1 MKKTRLRLWL
11 VLTLTLLTT
20 SVWGQHL
27 IKGKVTDAQT
37 GEPLIGASVVVKGE
51 TRQGVITDNT
61 GQFSL
66 NAKEGIPLTL
76 SVAYIGYGTQD
87 VEVTNTSAQV
97 IIRLEES
104 SHFPDEVVVIGY
116 GTQRRGDVST
126 AISSVSGDQIAGLP
140 TSTLTQA
147 LAGLSSGI
155 SLQQVS
161 GEPGTAPAIRIRGA
175 GSINSGNDPLYVIDG
190 YPTTDSELFNSLN
203 QNDIESVQIL
213 KDAASSA
220 IYGSKA
226 GNGVIIVT
234 TKQGKLGKPRVQVST
249 QYGISQVERYVDVL
263 NASEFLDLVI
273 EARTNNG
280 TIGNYPDL
288 IKLRDSGNYPDTD
301 WQKAIFRNASNFR
314 ANASVTGGTD
324 IVKYNF
330 SANYQ
335 DEDGILLNSY
345 YKRINLKGGFEA
357 RLSDKVKIGAS
368 FAPSFTSRR
377 TQQPSGGNTEN
388 VSGVIAEA
396 LTYAPILPVYQ
407 PNGDYTQV
415 PQHYA
420 GGDGRPDYGLNTKIY
435 NPVSNLLENKNDT
448 KGFRTLTSAYL
459 QIDPLAGLNIR
470 STVNL
475 TTNSSRHDYYQTAY
489 LLGSDFTGNKST
501 PNLNSIDAYR
511 IAGYGYNIYWSTT
524 ANYNFQ
530 LARNHHFNAVV
541 GYDLEHNSG
550 FSVRQDDRT
559 DASNPVAYGNT
570 SITNVNGAT
579 LWTGSSTNTEYS
591 FDAIFGRLIYDYASR
606 YNLSASIRR
615 DRSSKFGPDKRAGWF
630 YSVSGAWNAKQEQ
643 FLENADWLDALKVR
657 ASYGVTGNDQIGN
670 NYAWLSSLATNH
682 QVVFGTTTL
691 SSYYPAGYS
700 NTQLGWE
707 KNRQVD
713 LGLDLGLWNRITL
726 TLDWYQ
732 RRSDVVMEAAIPD
745 FNGIASSIYMN
756 AGEVENKGVEI
767 SLGVKVL
774 DGQDW
779 KWHTQLNWSK
789 NNNKILSLADNQT
802 QLANAGAGTKWP
814 NVIRN
819 YVGRPMGDMYM
830 LKVIGT
836 FNTEADLNTY
846 AKNGSQG
853 IGDLILEDVNNDGV
867 INTDDYQ
874 LVGNYQPDFTYG
886 WNNTVQYKNVDLSL
900 TVDGQVGGKV
910 INAAARA
917 YTLNRWDDNVL
928 AESGLNRWRSAD
940 NPGNGLSHKAGTAN
954 LGTNIGPNTRY
965 LYSASYLRIRSL
977 SLGYTLPQKWSD
989 AIGISSL
996 RASVNV
1002 QNLWTFDDY
1011 SGYSVEANYEGN
1023 SATNN
1028 GVDFGSYPPSR
1039 VITFGLNLNF

>member
-1 MKKTRLRLWL
+1 MRILLKHLLL
-11 VLTLTLLTT
+11 QAALLLTT
-20 SVWGQHL
+20 VAAYAQKE
-27 IKGKVTDAQT
+27 IKGRVVDAIT
-37 GEPLIGASVVVKGE
+37 GDPLIGASVTVKND
-51 TRQGVITDNT
+51 TQGAATDLD
-61 GQFSL
+61 GKFSL
-66 NAKEGIPLTL
+66 SVQKNFPLTL
-76 SVAYIGYGTQD
+76 HFDYVGYRDLD
-87 VEVTNTSAQV
+87 VEVYDNAESV
-97 IIRLEES
+97 EVRLEEI
-104 SHFPDEVVVIGY
+104 SHFTDEVVVIGY
-116 GTQRRGDVST
+116 GTQRRGDIST
-126 AISSVSGDQIAGLP
+126 AISSVNGDQIVSLP

-161 GEPGTAPAIRIRGA
+161 GAPGTAPAIRIRGA

-203 QNDIESVQIL
+203 QNDIENIQIL

-234 TKQGKLGKPRVQVST
+234 TKQGRLGKPRVQLST
-249 QYGISQVERYVDVL
+249 QFGISQVERYVDVL
-263 NASEFLDLVI
+263 NASEFLDMVI

-314 ANASVTGGTD
+314 VNASVSGGTEV
-324 IVKYNF
+324 VKYNF

-335 DEDGILLNSY
+335 DEDGILLNSF
-345 YKRINLKGGFEA
+345 YKRVNLKGGFEA
-357 RLSDKVKIGAS
+357 RLSNYVKIGAS
-368 FAPSFTSRR
+368 FSSSYTSRR
-377 TQQPSGGNTEN
+377 SQQPSGGNTEN
-388 VSGVIAEA
+388 VSGIIAEA

-415 PQHYA
+415 AQHYS
-420 GGDGRPDYGLNTKIY
+420 GKDGQPDYGLNNKIY
-435 NPVSNLLENKNDT
+435 NPVSNLLENNDDT

-459 QIDPLAGLNIR
+459 QVEPLEGLSVR

-475 TTNSSRHDYYQTAY
+475 TTNSSRHDYYQSAY
-489 LLGSDFTGNKST
+489 LLGSNLIGNKST
-501 PNLNSIDAYR
+501 PDLNSIDAYR

-530 LARNHHFNAVV
+530 IDGKHHFNVV
-541 GYDLEHNSG
+541 AGYDLEHNSG

-559 DASNPVAYGNT
+559 DSSNPVAYSNT
-570 SITNVNGAT
+570 NITNVNGAT
-579 LWTGSSTNTEYS
+579 LWTGSSSNSEYS
-591 FDAIFGRLIYDYASR
+591 FDAIFSRLIYDYDGR

-630 YSVSGAWNAKQEQ
+630 YSVSGAWNAKQER
-643 FLENADWLDALKVR
+643 FLKDVEWLNALKVR

-670 NYAWLSSLATNH
+670 NYAWISSLASNH

-691 SSYYPAGYS
+691 PSYYPAGYS

-707 KNRQVD
+707 KNRQAD
-713 LGLDLGLWNRITL
+713 LGLDFEVLKRVTL
-726 TLDWYQ
+726 TFDWYQ
-732 RRSDVVMEAAIPD
+732 RRSDVVMKAAIPN
-745 FNGIASSIYMN
+745 FNGISGSINMN
-756 AGEVENKGVEI
+756 AGEVENKGAEI
-767 SLGVKVL
+767 SLGVKII
-774 DGQDW
+774 DSKDW
-779 KWHTQLNWSK
+779 KWHTQINWSK
-789 NNNKILSLADNQT
+789 NNNKILSLADNQK
-802 QLANAGAGTKWP
+802 QLSSEKAGTKWA

-836 FNTEADLNTY
+836 FNTEEDLNTY

-853 IGDLILEDVNNDGV
+853 IGDLIFEDVNDDGV

-886 WNNTVQYKNVDLSL
+886 WSNNVQYKNIDLSL
-900 TVDGQVGGKV
+900 TIDGQVGGNV

-940 NPGNGLSHKAGTAN
+940 NPGNGLSHVAGTNN
-954 LGTNIGPNTRY
+954 LGTNIGPSTRY
-965 LYSASYLRIRSL
+965 LYSASFLRIRSL
-977 SLGYTLPQKWSD
+977 SLGYTLPRKWSGF
-989 AIGISSL
+989 IGINSL

-1002 QNLWTFDDY
+1002 QNLWTFDNY
-1011 SGYSVEANYEGN
+1011 SGYSVEANYKGN